1 MKPSTRTWLVAAALA
16 PGVVVAL
23 LDATV
28 MSIAVPSMVWDLDTT
43 INNITWVL
51 NAYNL
56 GLVVLF
62 LTAGRI
68 ADRLGHK
75 RVYVAGLV
83 VFVAFSF
90 ACARAPGVG
99 WLIVFRVGQ
108 AAGAAAVIPVSL
120 ALLLA
125 AFPAARRGLAAGLYG
140 ALTSAAAALGPTVG
154 GYLTEYHG
162 WRWIFLVNVPIGLA
176 AVAAGLL
183 LVPGLERRR
192 AAPAPIDLLGMVLS
206 AAALFC
212 LTLGLIPGNDWGW
225 ASAGVLGLF
234 AAAAAAAAAFVWW
247 ELRVPSPTLDLRLFR
262 VRPFAA
268 ANAAVMT
275 IDVAMMGTAFLLV
288 IYMVGILGFQEVR
301 AGLAVTPMP
310 LAGLLLA
317 PLAGRLVDRVGP
329 RSVVVAGALTSGVA
343 LLLIADIQIG
353 ATTGQIAWRTA
364 LLGVG
369 IGLSLPAMMAAG
381 MTALPRA
388 VQGVGSG
395 ALNTARQLGFALGV
409 AILVAVFTHTVG
421 VQMVKANHASRLA
434 VTGNALIPAQY
445 KHAILDTLDQAA
457 RVDVSH
463 GIDAIRTLSDPT
475 RGVAMPPGGT
485 LGAGLLELVTTEIK
499 LLYRGMM
506 AEAFA
511 WPFRVAAI
519 AAFLA
524 VPPGLLL
531 GRRLGRQADEPPDR
545 VQQVD
550 GGREL
555 ERVTAS

>member
-43 INNITWVL
+43 ITNVTWVL

-62 LTAGRI
+62 LTMGRV
-68 ADRLGHK
+68 ADRFGHK
-75 RVYVAGLV
+75 RVYLLGLTT
-83 VFVAFSF
+83 FAAFSLG
-90 ACARAPGVG
+90 CARAPGVG

-125 AFPAARRGLAAGLYG
+125 AFPAGRRGFAAGLYG

-162 WRWIFLVNVPIGLA
+162 WRWIFLLNVPVGVVAI
-176 AVAAGLL
+176 VAALL
-183 LVPGLERRR
+183 LVPRDPCQPG
-192 AAPAPIDLLGMVLS
+192 AARPTPIDLPGMGLS

-212 LTLGLIPGNDWGW
+212 LTLGLIQGNDWGW
-225 ASAGVLGLF
+225 TSVRVLGLF

-247 ELRVPSPTLDLRLFR
+247 ELRAPSPTLDLRLFR
-262 VRPFAA
+262 IRPFAA
-268 ANAAVMT
+268 ANACVMT

-288 IYMVGILGFQEVR
+288 IYMVGILQFQEVR

-317 PLAGRLVDRVGP
+317 PVAGRLVDRVGP
-329 RSVVVAGALTSGVA
+329 RALVVAGALTSAAA
-343 LLLIADIQIG
+343 LLLIADLHTG
-353 ATTGQIAWRTA
+353 ATASQIAWRTA

-381 MTALPRA
+381 MTALPRG

-409 AILVAVFTHTVG
+409 AILVAVFTHTVN
-421 VQMVKANHASRLA
+421 VEMVKANVASRRA
-434 VTGNALIPAQY
+434 VTGNALIPATY
-445 KHAILDTLDQAA
+445 KHAILDTLDEAA
-457 RVDVSH
+457 KVDVSH
-463 GIDAIRTLSDPT
+463 GLDAIRTLSDPT
-475 RGVAMPPGGT
+475 RGVALPAPGS
-485 LGAGLLELVTTEIK
+485 LGADLLKLVTTEIK

-506 AEAFA
+506 ADAFA
-511 WPFRVAAI
+511 WPFRVAAV
-519 AAFLA
+519 AALLA

-531 GRRLGRQADEPPDR
+531 GRRLRTEP
-545 VQQVD
+545 D
-550 GGREL
+550 GEYLR
-555 ERVTAS
+555 RDA